1 MYLVCLAMGKRA
13 AHTLVVFCCLLF
25 PGLSFG
31 ADINGLRPPAPYGIF
46 TTLSA
51 QSPAKGEMAVSGTYE
66 TLFSSSFYRFG
77 ANLVYGIRDRVE
89 LSMSVSE
96 QRDGFEDIAFG
107 LKHRFID
114 KGADGPSL
122 AYVVTGSIDTGS
134 EDVSTDGRFGGGFII
149 SQKVGPVLNHIN
161 IMYAVPGDSS
171 LDGELRLSTGIVFS
185 AAHNLWLL
193 GELDVRSSHFADN
206 IDSFE
211 TKLGYRVRLVEK
223 VYLDLGLGVDLKK
236 DPAEYRFM
244 TALSFGY
251 PFKKKIKHIYEDRR

>member
-1 MYLVCLAMGKRA
+1 MGKRA
-13 AHTLVVFCCLLF
+13 ACAFVILCCLLV

-31 ADINGLRPPAPYGIF
+31 ADINGLRPPAPFGIF

-51 QSPAKGEMAVSGTYE
+51 QSPARGETAFSGTYE
-66 TLFSSSFYRFG
+66 ALFSSSFYRFG
-77 ANLVYGIRDRVE
+77 ANLAYGLRDNVE

-114 KGADGPSL
+114 KGSDGLSL
-122 AYVVTGSIDTGS
+122 AYLVTGSLSTGND
-134 EDVSTDGRFGGGFII
+134 DVGTDGRIGGGFIM
-149 SQKVGPVLNHIN
+149 SQKVGPVFSHTN

-171 LDGELRLSTGIVFS
+171 LEGELRLSTGIVFS

-193 GELDVRSSHFADN
+193 GEMDVKSSHFADN
-206 IDSFE
+206 IDIFE
-211 TKLGYRVRLVEK
+211 TKLGYRVRVVEK
-223 VYLDLGLGVDLKK
+223 VYIDVGLGVDLKR
-236 DPAEYRFM
+236 DPVEYRFM

-251 PFKKKIKHIYEDRR
+251 PFRQKVKHIYEDRQ